1 MNIYQISTT
10 AYEEEDFYLLTSL
23 TESQIVKVIKPI
35 VKAERDDDSDVEF
48 YDNDSLV
55 VALKRAYPTAQV
67 FMYQEFDKIT
77 I

>member
-23 TESQIVKVIKPI
+23 TESQIVKAIKPI
-35 VKAERDDDSDVEF
+35 VQAERDDDSDVEF
-48 YDNDSLV
+48 YDNDSLI
-55 VALKRAYPTAQV
+55 VALKRAYPTAQI
-67 FMYQEFDKIT
+67 FMYQDFEKIT